1 MTLAKVMKQDGMLLA
16 KVKEQDGMV
25 LAKVKEQDGMML
37 AKVKEQDGIYSACKS
52 KSPKYPYT
60 QRIKC
65 CHDLQQMRNPRFLY
79 LGLLQPS
86 IASLDMSSSSIQAAD
101 VVILGTF
108 TFTSTIYSILFLY
121 FCKHHP
127 ILFLYFCKNHP
138 ILFLYFCKQHPI
150 LFHYFCKSH
159 PYNFYF
165 FC

>member
-65 CHDLQQMRNPRFLY
+65 CHDLQQMRNPLPIPWPFATVNCFIRHV
-79 LGLLQPS
+79 LLFN
-86 IASLDMSSSSIQAAD
+86 SSR
-101 VVILGTF
+101 
-108 TFTSTIYSILFLY
+108 
-121 FCKHHP
+121 
-127 ILFLYFCKNHP
+127 
-138 ILFLYFCKQHPI
+138 
-150 LFHYFCKSH
+150 
-159 PYNFYF
+159 
-165 FC
+165 